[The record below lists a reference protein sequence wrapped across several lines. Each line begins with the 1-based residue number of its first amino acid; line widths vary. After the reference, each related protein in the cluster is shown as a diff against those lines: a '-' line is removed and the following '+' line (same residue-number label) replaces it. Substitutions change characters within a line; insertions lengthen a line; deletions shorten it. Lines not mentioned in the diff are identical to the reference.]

1 MSIRLRASLTALSL
15 ISLSGFANAATF
27 EAVGTIEDVR
37 LGQNLVVVEKITYA
51 LPNKTVINGT
61 PAILQLK
68 PGYLIG
74 FSGTE
79 ASPHSIIESLYLY
92 PDSVR
97 SVELGE
103 QP

>member
-1 MSIRLRASLTALSL
+1 MNIRLQTSLTALSMIL
-15 ISLSGFANAATF
+15 LSGLAHASTF
-27 EAVGTIEDVR
+27 EAVGTIDDVR
-37 LGQNLVVVEKITYA
+37 LGQSLVVVEEKTYA
-51 LPNKTVINGT
+51 LPNKTVLNGT

-74 FSGTE
+74 FSGTD
-79 ASPHSIIESLYLY
+79 ASPHPIIESIYLY

>member
-1 MSIRLRASLTALSL
+1 MRIRLHVSLTALSL
-15 ISLSGFANAATF
+15 IFLSGLTHAATF
-27 EAVGTIEDVR
+27 EAVGTIDDVR
-37 LGQNLVVVEKITYA
+37 LGQNLVVVEATTYA

-74 FSGTE
+74 FSGAE
-79 ASPHSIIESLYLY
+79 ASPHPIIESVYLY

-97 SVELGE
+97 RVEEGE

>member
-1 MSIRLRASLTALSL
+1 MRIRLHLSLTALSL
-15 ISLSGFANAATF
+15 TFLSGFTHAATF
-27 EAVGTIEDVR
+27 EAVGTIDDVR
-37 LGQNLVVVEKITYA
+37 LGHNLVVVETTTYA
-51 LPNKTVINGT
+51 LPNTTVINGM
-61 PAILQLK
+61 PVILQLK

-79 ASPHSIIESLYLY
+79 ASPHSIIESVYLY

-97 SVELGE
+97 SVDLGE

>member
-1 MSIRLRASLTALSL
+1 MSIRLRASLTVLSL
-15 ISLSGFANAATF
+15 IFLSDFAKAATF
-27 EAVGTIEDVR
+27 EAMGTIEDVR
-37 LGQNLVVVEKITYA
+37 LGQNLVVVERVTYA

-68 PGYLIG
+68 AGYLIG

-97 SVELGE
+97 NVELGE